1 MFYDQLNRLCKENNL
16 TPTAFV
22 TEKLGLSSSKITAW
36 KNGSIP
42 KYEILKE
49 IAEFFNVSVS
59 FLFAEK
65 TDIIGTSLEKRE
77 QDLLTI
83 FKSLDEYDKGKV
95 FGKAE
100 TLAELATERAK
111 QQCETLSTETTS

>member
-1 MFYDQLNRLCKENNL
+1 MFYDQLNKLCKENNL

-111 QQCETLSTETTS
+111 QQGDTMSAKTTS